1 MIPRDT
7 SELWSPKT
15 SIYHLI
21 YTTLVNV
28 IVPLSLMF
36 GLLLIPASAN
46 SAAWN
51 ARQLM
56 DFTAKACQSWEETAE
71 LATGATTGPAEIS
84 RIEVQGRQIG
94 VKHRVAVNDQSYLEL
109 DVIGPVGQQTRF
121 ISTYYRAGGDPLLL
135 MALASDCSLQT
146 ARKIIYTERGHA
158 LNIVSLDDNFDAT
171 GEPEWLNPPLLFT
184 EPESPESLIQSNS
197 ELLPIRVGMVDSGVN
212 YQIPLIN
219 RHLARNSNDRL
230 IGYDFWDMDDLP
242 YDAHPLRSAFFVQ
255 RHGTRTASLLLREAP
270 GIELVPYRYPR
281 PDMSRMKAL
290 VEHADD
296 HGVAI
301 LGMPL
306 GSNRAEEWKAFEQA
320 ARAHPDILFIV
331 SAGNNGRD
339 IDDQPVY
346 PAALDLDNMLVVTS
360 ADDFLYPAE
369 RTNWGK
375 KSVDYLVP
383 AENIRLI
390 DYSGEEIK
398 ASGSSYAVSRMTA
411 LAAKLKM
418 AHRQWTAADIVAE
431 LRKRYSNNSVLDWV
445 STGYIGDPLAG
456 DRPVQLKPFPDLDFG
471 PIKDNLTTLELPLDI
486 LILDPRWN
494 HQRIEQTV
502 QKAYDI
508 LVQCGITTGD
518 ISVHSF
524 EGEDYLRDLSTG
536 GARTLLEAASM
547 TNLRVVFARDTRML
561 IPFGG
566 EAYGLG
572 NTRKRPW
579 LSNSVWLMLETED
592 PGIALAH
599 ELYHVISNNGEHV
612 EGSENLMQSRTDVD
626 NLALTT
632 QQCQRAQ
639 VSGLA
644 NQLLQDN
651 RGK

>member
-1 MIPRDT
+1 MISRNNSD
-7 SELWSPKT
+7 LWSTRT

-21 YTTLVNV
+21 YTILVNV
-28 IVPLSLMF
+28 TVPLPLMF
-36 GLLLIPASAN
+36 GLLLIPVSAN
-46 SAAWN
+46 SAAWK
-51 ARQLM
+51 AQQLM
-56 DFTAKACQSWEETAE
+56 DFTAKACLFWEETAE
-71 LATGATTGPAEIS
+71 LATGATIGPAEIS
-84 RIEVQGRQIG
+84 RIEVRGKQIG
-94 VKHRVAVNDQSYLEL
+94 VKHRVPVDHQSYLEL
-109 DVIGPVGQQTRF
+109 DVIGRVGQQPQF
-121 ISTYYRAGGDPLLL
+121 VSTLYRAGGDPLLL
-135 MALASDCSLQT
+135 VSLSSDCSLRA

-158 LNIVSLDDNFDAT
+158 LNIVSLDENFVAT
-171 GEPEWLNPPLLFT
+171 GEPEWLNPSLIFA
-184 EPESPESLIQSNS
+184 ERDSPESLIQSNA

-219 RHLARNSNDRL
+219 LHLARDSNYRL
-230 IGYDFWDMDDLP
+230 IGYDFWDMDGLP
-242 YDAHPLRSAFFVQ
+242 YDAHPLRSDFFVQ

-281 PDMSRMKAL
+281 PDMSRMQAL
-290 VEHADD
+290 VEHADS
-296 HGVAI
+296 HRVAI

-320 ARAHPDILFIV
+320 ARAHPDMLFIV

-360 ADDFLYPAE
+360 ADDFLFPAE

-375 KSVDYLVP
+375 KSVDYLIP
-383 AENIRLI
+383 AEKIALI

-418 AHRQWTAADIVAE
+418 AHRQWTAADILAE

-456 DRPVQLKPFPDLDFG
+456 GRPVQLKLLPDLNIG
-471 PIKDNLTTLELPLDI
+471 RIKGNLTALKLPLDI

-494 HQRIEQTV
+494 YQRIEQTV

-508 LVQCGITTGD
+508 LGQCGITIGD
-518 ISVHSF
+518 ISIHSF

-536 GARTLLEAASM
+536 GSRTLLEAASM

-561 IPFGG
+561 NPFTG
-566 EAYGLG
+566 EAFGLG

-579 LSNSVWLMLETED
+579 LSNSVWLMLDIED
-592 PGIALAH
+592 TGFALAH
-599 ELYHVISNNGEHV
+599 ELYHVISNSGEHV

-639 VSGLA
+639 VNGLA
-644 NQLLQDN
+644 NKLLQDN
-651 RGK
+651 RTQ